1 MQTRVQATKTEIAPS
16 RAAVVAGRAPL
27 TASARTP
34 LWVQHLPLQAK
45 LTVNQPGDIYEQEAD
60 RVAAQVMRM
69 PDPAAGVVRRCACG
83 GVADESGECPACR
96 AKRLGLQRQS
106 DAAGGMTAP
115 PSVHATLRAPGQ
127 PLDGGARAFMESRF
141 GQDFGGV
148 RVHTDSGAAAS
159 ARAVGAQAYTVGQ
172 NVVFGEGR
180 YAPGTAAGNTLLA
193 HELAH
198 VVQQGGGAATVQRV
212 VAPDF
217 QVTQI
222 APQDA
227 ANPGMIF
234 FEIGGTTIPASEMPK
249 IAPLATPAGQ
259 NLTLNGF
266 SDEVGSAAANDA
278 MITTRLNAVD
288 AALAAAGHTAARAKV
303 NLRTSGIGQID
314 YRHMR
319 SVEVMPTPTGLA
331 AAPSAQPACAGVGAE
346 IAPCGTAFTASW
358 PEANAAMIKA
368 DADLTAGTPAA
379 VALKAVLFSGVPF
392 ATVQTKISALKAQVG
407 ALPGQ
412 HQCHNSCDSGCTR
425 PAYNSGTGIGPA
437 GAKMTLC
444 PDFLGS
450 SDKDWQ
456 ARLLIHESAHGTAGL
471 SAEDIAY
478 GNTRLISF
486 LTPADQERNTDSY
499 VLLAWLLYKP
509 GSVAIGPATPD
520 ATPGMTAPE
529 TVAARRAVAWVES
542 WLNYGQ
548 FDTSILYDTASRSVP
563 PAPAWNTSRTGDAF
577 NIETMHLLAPIFGLT
592 DPGPAAPFTQ
602 PTADDKPK
610 LAGIHDRFDQMYKS
624 VNWQVV
630 TINKGAP
637 GSDAWQ
643 SHGAT
648 LPRLGQIV
656 TVGPLFFKRTPVAQ
670 VKHLVL
676 LMATAMSGISPAF
689 RQKYVDAIDAIRLHR
704 TLGP

>member
-1 MQTRVQATKTEIAPS
+1 MQTRTRAPKTGNTPGH
-16 RAAVVAGRAPL
+16 AADETGRALL
-27 TASARTP
+27 TTSARTP

-45 LTVNQPGDIYEQEAD
+45 LTVNHPGDLYEQEAD

-69 PDPAAGVVRRCACG
+69 PDPAAGGARRCACG
-83 GVADESGECPACR
+83 GVADETGECPACR
-96 AKRLGLQRQS
+96 ARRLGLQRQS
-106 DAAGGMTAP
+106 DAAGGIAAP
-115 PSVHATLRAPGQ
+115 PSVHETLRAPGR

-141 GQDFGGV
+141 GQDFSKV
-148 RVHTDSGAAAS
+148 RVHTGSGAAAS

-180 YAPGTAAGNTLLA
+180 YAPGTDAGKRLIA

-198 VVQQGGGAATVQRV
+198 VVQQGGEAATVQRV

-217 QVTQI
+217 QVTEI

-227 ANPGMIF
+227 ANPDMIF
-234 FEIGGTTIPASEMPK
+234 FESGGTTIPATEVPK

-266 SDEVGSAAANDA
+266 SDEVGSVAANDA
-278 MITTRLNAVD
+278 LITTRLNAVD
-288 AALAAAGHTAARAKV
+288 AALAAAGHTATRAKV
-303 NLRTSGIGQID
+303 NLRASGIGQID

-319 SVEVMPTPTGLA
+319 SVEVIPTPVGLP

-346 IAPCGTAFTASW
+346 IAPCGTAFAGSW

-368 DADLTAGTPAA
+368 DAELTAGTPAA
-379 VALKAVLFSGVPF
+379 VALKVALFSGVPL
-392 ATVQTKISALKAQVG
+392 ATVKTNIANLKAQVG

-425 PAYNSGTGIGPA
+425 PAYNTGTGIGPA

-444 PDFLGS
+444 PDFLNS
-450 SDKDWQ
+450 SDKEWQ
-456 ARLLIHESAHGTAGL
+456 ARILIHESAHGTAGL

-478 GNTRLISF
+478 GQTRLISF

-509 GSVAIGPATPD
+509 GSVPIGPATPD
-520 ATPGMTAPE
+520 ATPGMTAAE

-548 FDTSILYDTASRSVP
+548 FDTSILYDTVSRSVP
-563 PAPAWNTSRTGDAF
+563 PAAAWDTRSGDAF
-577 NIETMHLLAPIFGLT
+577 NIQTRHLLAPIFGLT
-592 DPGPAAPFTQ
+592 DPGSAAPFAR

-610 LAGIHDRFDQMYKS
+610 LAGIYDRYDQMYKS

-630 TINKGAP
+630 TVNKGAA

-656 TVGPLFFKRTPVAQ
+656 TVGPLFFARTPVAQ
-670 VKHLVL
+670 VKHLIL

-689 RQKYVDAIDAIRLHR
+689 RQKYVDAIDAIRVHR